1 MKKKFTIVSG
11 SDKNYLPF
19 LKQLI
24 SSLVSSKSLE
34 IVDLCIFSIDLEK
47 KDLID
52 FNSFISDQKNPNFSV
67 KLNFLPKNNWSKLLT
82 ERPYLR
88 EYFPGYETYI
98 WMDADIVVLNRNG
111 ILDLINGCNE
121 KEISISTENHSDY
134 VHVNNNFGIKNFL
147 GSFYK
152 IKGWS
157 FKNYKKFYSETVA
170 ENLLF
175 KPLFNNGV
183 FGMKANSSLWT
194 KWQETYKKALN
205 VCNDDYGLK
214 NDQLS
219 LNVVLYENLTRVAI
233 LEAVNNYI
241 YKFSKPFFDKENKRY
256 LTNSYPRREIN
267 IVHYTGYKY
276 IDVTNFKN

>member
-1 MKKKFTIVSG
+1 MKKKFALVSG
-11 SDKNYLPF
+11 SDENYLPF
-19 LKQLI
+19 LKKLI
-24 SSLVSSKSLE
+24 SSLVSSGSLE

-52 FNSFISDQKNPNFSV
+52 YDSFISYKKNPNFSV

-88 EYFPGYETYI
+88 EHFPGYETYI
-98 WMDADIVVLNRNG
+98 WLDADTIVLNKNG
-111 ILDLINGCNE
+111 IIDLINACND

-152 IKGWS
+152 INGWS
-157 FKNYKKFYSETVA
+157 FKNYKKFYSKIVA

-183 FGMKANSSLWT
+183 FGMKVNSSLWF
-194 KWQETYKKALN
+194 KWQETYKKVLN
-205 VCNDDYGLK
+205 ICKDDYSLK

-219 LNVVLYENLTRVAI
+219 LNVVLYEDLNKVGT
-233 LEAVNNYI
+233 LEAVNNWI
-241 YKFSKPFFDKENKRY
+241 
-256 LTNSYPRREIN
+256 
-267 IVHYTGYKY
+267 
-276 IDVTNFKN
+276 